1 MTLEFRATRLDKIRD
16 KRLLSTPNANKSK
29 YKGPLSDVKQLL
41 TIEGPLKMVK
51 NAFLI
56 MLKALC
62 VLVIFNFLS

>member
-29 YKGPLSDVKQLL
+29 HKGPLSDVKQLL

-62 VLVIFNFLS
+62 VLVIFTFLS